1 MAIIIILIA
10 YWFDYKSN
18 KKQFLSD
25 LKGGLFFTALL
36 LIAFVLGYFMLN
48 LGIVNVVLAI
58 GVIIPLSVFVKYLT
72 RY

>member
-18 KKQFLSD
+18 KKQFLLD

-72 RY
+72 RN